1 MPEELN
7 RVKRKVAW
15 ASLVITLLLSATGLT
30 LANLV
35 TANPIGYLPIIV
47 IERDGSVAPDTPFI
61 KQDGDV
67 YTLTG
72 DIQQKYSILIRR
84 SDIVFD
90 GAGYSINCASY
101 PVLTNIGLSLED
113 VTNVT
118 VKNIEVTG
126 FSQGYTDRWLGDV
139 VAENTTNS
147 AFLRVSTTVFRL
159 VNSSFNTVVESN
171 ISSNNSL
178 RSPELSVR
186 GSYNNTFFK
195 NNFSIEQFSANE
207 GNFWDNGSLGNYWSG
222 YDGVDEN
229 GDGIGDTPHLINA
242 NDQDRFP
249 LMNPWDPVIPYDTVP
264 PLISILSPESKICNE
279 SSVPLT
285 FLIYEPASSMSYS
298 LDGQDN
304 ITIIGNSTISDL
316 TNGLHNVTVYVKD
329 MCGNVGASETVS
341 FTVEVPFP
349 IAPVTATSVAI
360 VAVVGVGL
368 IVYLKKRKR

>member
-1 MPEELN
+1 M
-7 RVKRKVAW
+7 KRKVAW
-15 ASLVITLLLSATGLT
+15 ASLVIALLISATGLT

-35 TANPIGYLPIIV
+35 TANPIGNLLPIIV
-47 IERDGSVAPDTPFI
+47 IERDGSVTPDTPFI
-61 KQDGDV
+61 KHEGDV

-72 DIQQKYSILIRR
+72 DIQQEYSILIRR
-84 SDIVFD
+84 SNIVFD
-90 GAGYSINCASY
+90 GAGYSIKCAKY
-101 PVLTNIGLSLED
+101 PVLPNIGLSLED

-118 VKNIEVTG
+118 VKDITVTG

-147 AFLRVSTTVFRL
+147 VFLRVSTAVFRL
-159 VNSSFNTVVESN
+159 VNSRFNTVVENN
-171 ISSNNSL
+171 IGRNNSF

-186 GSYNNTFFK
+186 ESYNNTFFK
-195 NNFSIEQFSANE
+195 NNFLIEQFSATE
-207 GNFWDNGSLGNYWSG
+207 GNFWDNGSVGNYWSG

-229 GDGIGDTPHLINA
+229 GDGLGDTPHLINA

-249 LMNPWDPVIPYDTVP
+249 LMNLWDPAIPYDTVP
-264 PLISILSPESKICNE
+264 PLVSVLSPENKICNE
-279 SSVPLT
+279 SSVPLI
-285 FLIYEPASSMSYS
+285 FSIIEPASSMSYS
-298 LDGQDN
+298 LDGRDN
-304 ITIIGNSTISDL
+304 VTVTGNSTISDL

-349 IAPVTATSVAI
+349 VAPVTATSVAI

-368 IVYLKKRKR
+368 LVYFKKRKH